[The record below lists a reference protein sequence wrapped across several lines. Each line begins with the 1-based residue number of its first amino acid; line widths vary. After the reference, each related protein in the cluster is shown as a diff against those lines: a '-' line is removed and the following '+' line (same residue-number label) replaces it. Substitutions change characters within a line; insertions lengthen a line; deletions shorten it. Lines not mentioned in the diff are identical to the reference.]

1 MKPSKRGKLEIT
13 SVNNAYLDR
22 NEICPELMV
31 RGFAW
36 LDTGT
41 HDSLLQASN
50 FIKIIEDLQSF
61 KIACLEEIAFQMGIL
76 IRRNYNY

>member
-1 MKPSKRGKLEIT
+1 MYRKVPL
-13 SVNNAYLDR
+13 L
-22 NEICPELMV
+22 
-31 RGFAW
+31 
-36 LDTGT
+36 GT